1 MESAH
6 ILDPAPRAFFFDV
19 DGTLVSHK
27 TKRVPPSTVEA
38 LEELRRRGCKV
49 FVATGRS
56 MSEFHFLPLQD
67 LEFDG
72 YVLVGGQEAR
82 DAHRNV
88 VFADPIVGHDL
99 EVLHEEFY
107 ARRRP
112 ILFYESVRMY
122 INVVTDHVRQVE
134 EEVSTPVPAI
144 DEPDPEIPV
153 LKAIVYEDSLAR
165 GRSYEPPSRCK
176 ATRWHRGAY
185 DIVPRSWGQGCWHQ
199 GAARP
204 FWHRSREDH
213 GLWRRRKTMP
223 ICCASRA

>member
-99 EVLHEEFY
+99 EVLT
-107 ARRRP
+107 R
-112 ILFYESVRMY
+112 
-122 INVVTDHVRQVE
+122 N
-134 EEVSTPVPAI
+134 STRVDAP
-144 DEPDPEIPV
+144 
-153 LKAIVYEDSLAR
+153 SCFT
-165 GRSYEPPSRCK
+165 SRC
-176 ATRWHRGAY
+176 ACT
-185 DIVPRSWGQGCWHQ
+185 SM
-199 GAARP
+199 
-204 FWHRSREDH
+204 S
-213 GLWRRRKTMP
+213 
-223 ICCASRA
+223 

>member
-72 YVLVGGQEAR
+72 YVLVGGRKRVMRIETLSSPTPSWVTTWR
-82 DAHRNV
+82 CSTRNSTRVDAPSC
-88 VFADPIVGHDL
+88 F
-99 EVLHEEFY
+99 
-107 ARRRP
+107 
-112 ILFYESVRMY
+112 
-122 INVVTDHVRQVE
+122 T
-134 EEVSTPVPAI
+134 
-144 DEPDPEIPV
+144 
-153 LKAIVYEDSLAR
+153 
-165 GRSYEPPSRCK
+165 SRC
-176 ATRWHRGAY
+176 ACT
-185 DIVPRSWGQGCWHQ
+185 SM
-199 GAARP
+199 
-204 FWHRSREDH
+204 S
-213 GLWRRRKTMP
+213 
-223 ICCASRA
+223 